1 MLHPRARPVRQ
12 NLDDHGPAAS
22 GETIVRAVTR
32 FVPFALLAP
41 NHPIGPENWT
51 YVHLQRR
58 MRRSTLRACSVRMG
72 RHSVETLSIE
82 HDREGETPVLR
93 VRGELDRLTADS
105 LDLAVR
111 EVAAQAPPALV
122 LDVRGL
128 EFIDSAG
135 LRSLSRAHS
144 LLHSSG
150 RSFVLR
156 APSPTILRLLE
167 LVGLREILTI
177 DAA

>member
-1 MLHPRARPVRQ
+1 M
-12 NLDDHGPAAS
+12 
-22 GETIVRAVTR
+22 
-32 FVPFALLAP
+32 
-41 NHPIGPENWT
+41 
-51 YVHLQRR
+51 
-58 MRRSTLRACSVRMG
+58 
-72 RHSVETLSIE
+72 ETLSIE
-82 HDREGETPVLR
+82 HDREGDTPVLR

-111 EVAAQAPPALV
+111 EAAAKAPAGLV
-122 LDVRGL
+122 LDVRDL

-135 LRSLSRAHS
+135 LRSLSRAHN
-144 LLHSSG
+144 LLQSGG